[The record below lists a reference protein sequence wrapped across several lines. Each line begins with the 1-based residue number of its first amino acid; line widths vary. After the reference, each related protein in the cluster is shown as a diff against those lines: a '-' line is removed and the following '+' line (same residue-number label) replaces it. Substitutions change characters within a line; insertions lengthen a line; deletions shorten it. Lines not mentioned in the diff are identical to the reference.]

1 MFFPSVL
8 FYKDKELVKEI
19 HMFKSPYKNTNDMKD
34 EGTIPA
40 HPVPQNPTTPVENF
54 VNEN

>member
-1 MFFPSVL
+1 ML

-19 HMFKSPYKNTNDMKD
+19 HMLKSPYKNTNDMKD